1 MPTSAEEQSLF
12 EASAAQPRRK
22 RLRDRLQTDMEA
34 AGGEVV
40 EDRELAGAIGD
51 TMFDLPGSEDLTV
64 TVLLRRDKLQQ
75 APSQSL
81 VRIKSRRGGDGRFY
95 LGMVTAGPFAE
106 PDSLRGDSPLLV
118 AAAARGGT

>member
-1 MPTSAEEQSLF
+1 MPTSGEEQSLF
-12 EASAAQPRRK
+12 EASAAQPPRNG
-22 RLRDRLQTDMEA
+22 LRDRLQADIEA

-40 EDRELAGAIGD
+40 EDRELVGAIGD

-64 TVLLRRDKLQQ
+64 TVLLRRDKLQH

-81 VRIKSRRGGDGRFY
+81 VRIKSRKGGDGRNY
-95 LGMVTAGPFAE
+95 LGIVTAGPFSE

-118 AAAARGGT
+118 